1 MTKIRRLGKTGKTA
15 DASKV
20 GGVGEMCGAGKAR
33 GSRGLR
39 GLGKSRGAGRAAGV
53 ALLTAALLGVITSDA
68 ASQTTGASG
77 RRALEVV
84 AKDAGK
90 CGALLV
96 GVDEYE
102 TLTPLEYA
110 SSDMRKLRDALV
122 EIGFPSDSIR
132 MFVSDG
138 RIRERPSR
146 EKILKA
152 LDEMLA
158 ASGPDSTVFIA
169 LSGHG
174 FETEDGDA
182 AFCPEDVE
190 AWKDGERNVVSAET
204 AILIE
209 DVARRLKKDDAK
221 FKLLIVDACREPA
234 STERSATGKARSFSP
249 IAEPNGV
256 AFLQSCDT
264 QQLSWEH
271 PELGGGVFSAFFAE
285 GLRGAA
291 DSDGDGGVSF
301 LEVCNYAMSRTQSF
315 VREKRD
321 ASQTPFYRFTGV
333 RDFWLKPP
341 TKKTDDA
348 EAKLAKANAL
358 FMEAFTAY
366 EAGDYATAYGKC
378 KASLSE
384 AQTTAAQKLLAKI
397 DAAQSQTGGATATQA
412 TTAQS
417 QSSTPPTG
425 PSSSGQGQ
433 NSERP
438 SVEVAWDVATK
449 AGARQ
454 TLTVD
459 GVEYAFRYCPAGTF
473 TMGSPASE
481 SSRDAVE
488 TLHDV
493 KLTNGFW
500 MLETEVTQALWKSVM
515 GSNPSWF
522 CSTGGGSSK
531 VSGVD
536 TSNFPVDRVSWNDCQ
551 EFIAKLNAL
560 GVAPDGLQFRLPTEA
575 EWEYACRAGTSTAYF
590 WGDSLNG
597 DNANCDG
604 NYPCGTST
612 KGQYLK
618 RTTQVGSYAPNAWG
632 LYDMHG
638 NVLEWCEDLK
648 IDYENIKSAQ
658 DPINVTQDSDRVL
671 RGGSWYHGARY
682 CRSAYR
688 SSNVPTGWNF
698 DYGFRLVLGRSSSSS
713 K

>member
-1 MTKIRRLGKTGKTA
+1 
-15 DASKV
+15 
-20 GGVGEMCGAGKAR
+20 MCGAGKAR

-39 GLGKSRGAGRAAGV
+39 GLGKSRGAGRAASV
-53 ALLTAALLGVITSDA
+53 ALLTAALLGVVTSDA

-122 EIGFPSDSIR
+122 EIGFPSNSIR

-301 LEVCNYAMSRTQSF
+301 LDVCNYAISRTQSF

-341 TKKTDDA
+341 TEKTDDA
-348 EAKLAKANAL
+348 AAKLAKANAL

-366 EAGDYATAYGKC
+366 EAGDYVTACSKC

-397 DAAQSQTGGATATQA
+397 DAAQSQA
-412 TTAQS
+412 
-417 QSSTPPTG
+417 STPPTG

-433 NSERP
+433 NSVRP

-473 TMGSPASE
+473 QMGSPTSE
-481 SSRDAVE
+481 SGRWDDETQHRVE
-488 TLHDV
+488 
-493 KLTNGFW
+493 LTTGFW
-500 MLETEVTQALWKSVM
+500 LLETEVTQALWKSVM

-612 KGQYLK
+612 KGQYLE

-638 NVLEWCEDLK
+638 NVYEWCADGLVA
-648 IDYENIKSAQ
+648 YGTASQ
-658 DPINVTQDSDRVL
+658 TDPTGPSSGSNRVL
-671 RGGSWYHGARY
+671 RGGGWYSSAKH
-682 CRSAYR
+682 CRSANR
-688 SSNVPTGWNF
+688 RNNVPTSRVF